1 MRPALHHPLSRAAA
15 VLAMT
20 ALAGCFAGGSD
31 DGRPRPKPD
40 QVTARIATPNRGADD
55 AALTLARIS
64 TKSGE
69 ILILEPDGSVTTM
82 ELDSAAGRDAFAV
95 SEADLA
101 MLNVNLEL
109 DLGGMVAPNLPREKT
124 AQEKA
129 IEEFAKRTQ
138 PALPQWNDATVIARE
153 DFIGSRVNRL
163 GEGRRGD
170 LVEVTANLRK
180 GVDADIAFSYA
191 TCALAGWAKAE
202 GAKYGRHIRTLQ
214 QERDG
219 KLLIGAA
226 FTISDDKPLGLR
238 VMETNETLRECK
250 ARGIPAA

>member
-1 MRPALHHPLSRAAA
+1 MRPAFRKPPTLIAALAAA
-15 VLAMT
+15 AL
-20 ALAGCFAGGSD
+20 LAGCAAEPK
-31 DGRPRPKPD
+31 DGRPPAKPD
-40 QVTARIATPNRGADD
+40 QVTARIATPNPGKGD
-55 AALTLARIS
+55 APLTLARIS

-82 ELDSAAGRDAFAV
+82 DLDTPAGRDAFAV
-95 SEADLA
+95 SEADLMA
-101 MLNVNLEL
+101 LNTNLDL
-109 DLGGMVAPNLPREKT
+109 DLGGLVAPNRPYRKT

-129 IEEFAKRTQ
+129 LEEFAKRTQ
-138 PALPQWNDATVIARE
+138 PALPEWQKGTVVAPE
-153 DFIGSRVNRL
+153 DFIGSRVVVLNA
-163 GEGRRGD
+163 GKQGD
-170 LVEVTANLRK
+170 LVEVTANLRE

-202 GAKYGRHIRTLQ
+202 GAGYGRHIRTLQ
-214 QERDG
+214 DTRNG